1 MPVRVKGA
9 TLINTMAVM
18 RELLPAQRYQ
28 ALISGCPV
36 ETQHLLRRTLVAVEW
51 IPADVWSP
59 FLDQVFEQVT
69 QRDEV
74 KFRRILRT
82 VCARDFTTVNR
93 RLIEGTN
100 ARGIIAKA
108 PQLYGTYFDAGT
120 FTTRELASHDG
131 VTQAQGELRDFDAR
145 SMIHVIALHA
155 FLEQLLTL
163 AGAQR
168 LLVTRV
174 RDGRRDGLVTC
185 DYLMTFS

>member
-18 RELLPAQRYQ
+18 RELIPPPRYQ
-28 ALISGCPV
+28 ALISLCPV
-36 ETQHLLRRTLVAVEW
+36 ETQHVLRRTLVAVEW
-51 IPADVWSP
+51 VSADIWSP
-59 FLDQVFEQVT
+59 FLEQVFEQVT
-69 QRDEV
+69 QRDETR
-74 KFRRILRT
+74 FRQIMRS

-93 RLIEGTN
+93 RMIEGVGP
-100 ARGIIAKA
+100 RGIITKA
-108 PQLYGTYFDAGT
+108 PQLYGTYFDAGL

-145 SMIHVIALHA
+145 SILYVVALQA
-155 FLEQLLTL
+155 FIEQLLTL

-174 RDGRRDGLVTC
+174 RDGRREGLVTC